1 MIDIHNEVST
11 SWGNMPQDVREEIIR
26 QESLGG
32 LTECFDPFSKDKWK
46 PNTEPANSRALNCYR
61 IRPGTEVPP
70 ASTRPAD
77 EMDLTQLCKP
87 FGLLH
92 AETREALLEWPHG
105 WTWFTGSTS
114 WESLVEPC
122 WSPSSTY
129 RAKPAPKPNLIERGR
144 IEPFHFAFADPT
156 PIWYAL
162 DAADALIATMSGGD
176 PDLRK
181 AYDEAIK

>member
-32 LTECFDPFSKDKWK
+32 LTECFDPFSKDRWK

-87 FGLLH
+87 VMFWH
-92 AETREALLEWPHG
+92 PETMAAMRAWQHG
-105 WTWFTGSTS
+105 WVYLTDDGPLWQPIQNPG
-114 WESLVEPC
+114 WARAK
-122 WSPSSTY
+122 TY
-129 RAKPAPKPNLIERGR
+129 RAKPAPAPNLIEREGNL
-144 IEPFHFAFADPT
+144 
-156 PIWYAL
+156 PISASSKFVLWQAL
-162 DAADALIATMSGGD
+162 RAAHALIATMSGGD
-176 PDLRK
+176 PELRK
-181 AYDEAIK
+181 AYEEAIK